1 MLFREIGAVP
11 PASDSEDVYKRQA
24 YGPAGYSFEVLETL
38 TPQEGQTPKEFRED
52 LNQLLAL
59 WRQREN
65 EA

>member
-1 MLFREIGAVP
+1 MNHAIRTDLAMEAREGLGRRSIPGLK
-11 PASDSEDVYKRQA
+11 S
-24 YGPAGYSFEVLETL
+24 ETL